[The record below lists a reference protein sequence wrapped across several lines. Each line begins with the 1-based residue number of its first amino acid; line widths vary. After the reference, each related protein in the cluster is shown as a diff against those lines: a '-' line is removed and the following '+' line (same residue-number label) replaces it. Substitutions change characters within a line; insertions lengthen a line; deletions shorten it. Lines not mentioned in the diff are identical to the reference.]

1 MLPHGKP
8 QVELC
13 AVCAKRCRKR
23 GTGRF
28 MAPTEGQRY
37 VLLVLLLL
45 ALVVVGSIRLLEREE
60 VTPI

>member
-1 MLPHGKP
+1 
-8 QVELC
+8 
-13 AVCAKRCRKR
+13 
-23 GTGRF
+23 